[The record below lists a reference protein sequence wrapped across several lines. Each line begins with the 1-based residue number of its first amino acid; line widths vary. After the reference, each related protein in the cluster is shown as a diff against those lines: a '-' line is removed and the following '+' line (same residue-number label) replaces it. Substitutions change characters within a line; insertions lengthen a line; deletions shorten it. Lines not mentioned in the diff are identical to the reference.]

1 MECGNKAD
9 STRRRYEQVAG
20 GGVGRG
26 GMGWDGMGQPLR
38 GEWEQLTELTAK
50 LADQGTKVNFHPP
63 YHQLDICIVFT
74 VGLDGM
80 NSRLLSASSA
90 LWLFL
95 ARVYSSLTSHNISS
109 SDALLFFSS
118 LTTGVLLL

>member
-9 STRRRYEQVAG
+9 STRRQYEQVAG

-63 YHQLDICIVFT
+63 YHQLDIICIVYT
-74 VGLDGM
+74 VGLDGT
-80 NSRLLSASSA
+80 NSRLLGASSA

-95 ARVYSSLTSHNISS
+95 ARVYSSLTSHNTVYPPRTHCSS
-109 SDALLFFSS
+109 FPH
-118 LTTGVLLL
+118 